1 MRYAFCTGIA
11 VVATALS
18 MVTAAQSTGMGS
30 GMSGEKM
37 AMDKSYTGCVAK
49 DAKTGAY
56 SLTHVM
62 AADAM
67 AKGSM
72 TGDAMK
78 KDGMA
83 MDMKKDAMADMWL
96 PLMSTNVDLSKHVG
110 HKVAI
115 AGSGAMP
122 MAMAKDAMAMSK
134 PMDKPMENGSAMKGD
149 MKMDMSTFAV
159 KTLTMVS
166 SSCMP

>member
-1 MRYAFCTGIA
+1 MRYAFCTGIV
-11 VVATALS
+11 VVATAMS
-18 MVTAAQSTGMGS
+18 VVAAAQSTGMSG
-30 GMSGEKM
+30 GMSGDKM

-72 TGDAMK
+72 AGDAMK
-78 KDGMA
+78 SDGAMA
-83 MDMKKDAMADMWL
+83 MKKDAMAEMWL

-110 HKVAI
+110 HKVTI

-122 MAMAKDAMAMSK
+122 MAMAKDAMAMAK
-134 PMDKPMENGSAMKGD
+134 PMDKPMENAGAMKGG
-149 MKMDMSTFAV
+149 MKMDMSTFTV

>member
-11 VVATALS
+11 VVVAAMS
-18 MVTAAQSTGMGS
+18 IGVGAQSN
-30 GMSGEKM
+30 GMSGDTM
-37 AMDKSYTGCVAK
+37 AAMDKSYTGCVAK

-67 AKGSM
+67 AKGM
-72 TGDAMK
+72 GGDAMK
-78 KDGMA
+78 SGGSTMA
-83 MDMKKDAMADMWL
+83 MKKDAMAEMWL

-110 HKVAI
+110 HKVTV
-115 AGSGAMP
+115 AGGGAMP
-122 MAMAKDAMAMSK
+122 MAMAKDMAMSK
-134 PMDKPMENGSAMKGD
+134 SMDKSMDSAGGMKGG
-149 MKMDMSTFAV
+149 MKMDMSTFTV

-166 SSCMP
+166 SACAP

>member
-1 MRYAFCTGIA
+1 
-11 VVATALS
+11 
-18 MVTAAQSTGMGS
+18 
-30 GMSGEKM
+30 
-37 AMDKSYTGCVAK
+37 
-49 DAKTGAY
+49 
-56 SLTHVM
+56 
-62 AADAM
+62 
-67 AKGSM
+67 
-72 TGDAMK
+72 MK

-149 MKMDMSTFAV
+149 MKMDMSTFTV

>member
-1 MRYAFCTGIA
+1 
-11 VVATALS
+11 
-18 MVTAAQSTGMGS
+18 
-30 GMSGEKM
+30 
-37 AMDKSYTGCVAK
+37 
-49 DAKTGAY
+49 
-56 SLTHVM
+56 M

-72 TGDAMK
+72 AGDAMK
-78 KDGMA
+78 SDGAMA
-83 MDMKKDAMADMWL
+83 MKKDAMAEMWL

-110 HKVAI
+110 HKVTI

-134 PMDKPMENGSAMKGD
+134 PMDKPMENAGAMKGG
-149 MKMDMSTFAV
+149 MKMDMSNFTV

>member
-1 MRYAFCTGIA
+1 MRYAFCTGVAAVIA
-11 VVATALS
+11 AMSVMA
-18 MVTAAQSTGMGS
+18 AAQSN
-30 GMSGEKM
+30 GMSGDKM

-67 AKGSM
+67 AKGM
-72 TGDAMK
+72 GGDAMK
-78 KDGMA
+78 GGDAGMA
-83 MDMKKDAMADMWL
+83 MKKDAMADMWL
-96 PLMSTNVDLSKHVG
+96 PIMSTNVDLSKHVG
-110 HKVAI
+110 HKVTI

-122 MAMAKDAMAMSK
+122 MAMAKDMAMSK
-134 PMDKPMENGSAMKGD
+134 SMADGGNMKGGMKDD
-149 MKMDMSTFAV
+149 MKMDMSHFTV

-166 SSCMP
+166 SSCMQ